1 MVSRSTSDEAHLN
14 IAAPFEAPKG
24 VPDSVTLPSAT
35 PRSMGFLGLQ
45 IWFAF
50 SVVLVGVAALAALKA
65 RPSYALTAFGDLTQ
79 LFLVG
84 SAAGVM
90 FANGLASR
98 GRVRV
103 FWLFMSLGFA
113 IWLSSLS
120 MWAYFEVWLRRPLP
134 DLPAGDVLLY
144 LKIVPMISAIAVAPH
159 LEDTSRPRMLG
170 YLDLFLLVAYWLYI
184 YVFWVLCYR
193 LAVNDQGLYNFHFNV
208 IDAIGN
214 QIFLGVL
221 GLSAV
226 RTRGPWRIL
235 YMHYFGAAALYTL
248 ASVLSNVAID
258 LHKYYTGSLYDLPL
272 IAALAWFAFLG
283 FAGWNLSPAVP
294 APRLFSTGPA
304 HILSRHIIFWPARLA
319 MCASLSTPVIGAYLL
334 FSKDNL
340 DKIHHFRILATLF
353 TMVFMMILLFLKQ
366 DLLHV
371 DLMRALDEVSRA
383 YANLGRFRDRLIQ
396 SEKLAS
402 LGKLV
407 ADVSHELEK
416 ATAVILDFS
425 ARISSVT
432 HADEGARNMVARI
445 EQNASRTGLLVQK
458 MLSFARETPLEN
470 APVVLRPLLD
480 SALKLSRVSRR
491 PNISVDFRDQGD
503 SPAVMADAN
512 QLLQVFLHIIA
523 NALDAMED
531 STAGVLNIT
540 ARLEG
545 EKVEIEFAD
554 TGVGLKDPER
564 VFDPFY
570 TTKPVG
576 KGTGLGLSTCYG
588 IIHQHGGEILC
599 RNRSGGG
606 AVFTVILLAVS
617 KYAEVPST

>member
-1 MVSRSTSDEAHLN
+1 MVLRSPSTEAQLSIASSFEATKGASASDTFPT
-14 IAAPFEAPKG
+14 AAPRKN
-24 VPDSVTLPSAT
+24 S
-35 PRSMGFLGLQ
+35 FLGLQ
-45 IWFAF
+45 LWFAF
-50 SVVLVGVAALAALKA
+50 SILLIGIAALAARTS

-113 IWLSSLS
+113 IWFSSLS
-120 MWAYFEVWLRRPLP
+120 MWAYFEVWLRQPVP

-144 LKIVPMISAIAVAPH
+144 LKIVPMISAIVVAPH
-159 LEDTSRPRMLG
+159 LEDSSRPRMLG

-193 LAVNDQGLYNFHFNV
+193 IAVNDQGLYNFHFNV

-214 QIFLGVL
+214 QIFLVVL
-221 GLSAV
+221 GLNAL

-235 YMHYFGAAALYTL
+235 YMHYFGAAALYTV
-248 ASVLSNVAID
+248 ASMLSNVAID
-258 LHKYYTGSLYDLPL
+258 LNKYYTGSVYDLPL

-283 FAGWNLSPAVP
+283 FAGWKLFPAVP
-294 APRLFSTGPA
+294 APAPTPA
-304 HILSRHIIFWPARLA
+304 EPASIASRKIVFWPGRLA
-319 MCASLSTPVIGAYLL
+319 MCATLSTPVIGAYLL
-334 FSKDNL
+334 FSKEKL
-340 DKIHHFRILATLF
+340 GAIHHFRILTTLF
-353 TMVFMMILLFLKQ
+353 TMLFMLILLFLKQ

-371 DLMRALDEVSRA
+371 DLMRSLVEVSRA
-383 YANLGRFRDRLIQ
+383 YADLGRFKDRLIQ

-407 ADVSHELEK
+407 ADVAHEIEK

-425 ARISSVT
+425 AGITSMPN
-432 HADEGARNMVARI
+432 ADEGARNMVGKI
-445 EQNASRTGLLVQK
+445 DQNASRTGLLVQK
-458 MLSFARETPLEN
+458 MLGFARETPLEN
-470 APVVLRPLLD
+470 APVAVAPLLD

-491 PNISVDFRDQGD
+491 TNISVDLKDLGD
-503 SPAVMADAN
+503 SPEVTGDAN

-531 STAGVLNIT
+531 AASGVLSIT
-540 ARLEG
+540 TRANEI
-545 EKVEIEFAD
+545 KVEIEFAD
-554 TGVGLKDPER
+554 SGVGLRDPER

-576 KGTGLGLSTCYG
+576 KGMGLGLSTCYG
-588 IIHQHGGEILC
+588 IVHQHGGEILC
-599 RNRSGGG
+599 RNRPAGG
-606 AVFTVILLAVS
+606 AAFTVILPAAREG
-617 KYAEVPST
+617 AEAPSI

>member
-1 MVSRSTSDEAHLN
+1 MSV
-14 IAAPFEAPKG
+14 APSFEATKG
-24 VPDSVTLPSAT
+24 ASASDTFSSTT
-35 PRSMGFLGLQ
+35 PRKDNFLGLQ
-45 IWFAF
+45 LWFAF
-50 SVVLVGVAALAALKA
+50 SILLIGIAALAARTS

-113 IWLSSLS
+113 IWFSSLS
-120 MWAYFEVWLRRPLP
+120 LWAYFEVWLRRPVP

-159 LEDTSRPRMLG
+159 LEGSSRPRMLG

-193 LAVNDQGLYNFHFNV
+193 IAVNDQGLYNFHFNV
-208 IDAIGN
+208 IDAAGN
-214 QIFLGVL
+214 QIFLVVL
-221 GLSAV
+221 GLSAL
-226 RTRGPWRIL
+226 RTHGPWRIL
-235 YMHYFGAAALYTL
+235 YMHYFGAAALYTV
-248 ASVLSNVAID
+248 ASMLSNVAID
-258 LHKYYTGSLYDLPL
+258 LNKYYTGSVYDLPL

-283 FAGWNLSPAVP
+283 FVGWKLSPAVP
-294 APRLFSTGPA
+294 APPLSPA
-304 HILSRHIIFWPARLA
+304 ERASIVSRKIVFWPGRLA
-319 MCASLSTPVIGAYLL
+319 MCATLSTPVIGAYLL
-334 FSKDNL
+334 FSKERL
-340 DKIHHFRILATLF
+340 DAIHHFRILTTLF
-353 TMVFMMILLFLKQ
+353 TMLFMLILLFLKQ

-371 DLMRALDEVSRA
+371 DLMRSLDEVSRA
-383 YANLGRFRDRLIQ
+383 YANLGRFTDRLIQ

-407 ADVSHELEK
+407 ADVAHEIEK
-416 ATAVILDFS
+416 ATAVILDYS
-425 ARISSVT
+425 ARITSMPN
-432 HADEGARNMVARI
+432 ADEGARNMVGKI
-445 EQNASRTGLLVQK
+445 GQNASRTGLLVQK
-458 MLSFARETPLEN
+458 MLGFARETPLEN
-470 APVVLRPLLD
+470 APVAVVPLLD
-480 SALKLSRVSRR
+480 SALKLSRVSSRA
-491 PNISVDFRDQGD
+491 NISADLKDLGD
-503 SPAVMADAN
+503 SPEVTGDAH

-531 STAGVLNIT
+531 ATSGVLSIT
-540 ARLEG
+540 TRSKDA
-545 EKVEIEFAD
+545 KVEIEFAD
-554 TGVGLKDPER
+554 TGAGLKDPER

-588 IIHQHGGEILC
+588 IVHQHGGEILC
-599 RNRSGGG
+599 RNRPAGG
-606 AVFTVILLAVS
+606 AAFTVILPAVREG
-617 KYAEVPST
+617 AEAPSI

>member
-1 MVSRSTSDEAHLN
+1 MVSRPPLDEADLA
-14 IAAPFEAPKG
+14 IAPSFRAEKG
-24 VPDSVTLPSAT
+24 VPPSDTLPSAA
-35 PRSMGFLGLQ
+35 PINHSFLGLQ
-45 IWFAF
+45 LWFAF
-50 SVVLVGVAALAALKA
+50 SLAIIGVAVFAAFKA
-65 RPSYALTAFGDLTQ
+65 RPSYALTVFGDFTQ
-79 LFLVG
+79 LFFVA

-90 FANGLASR
+90 FANGLSGR

-103 FWLFMSLGFA
+103 FWLLLSLGFA
-113 IWLSSLS
+113 IWLSSLL
-120 MWAYFEVWLRRPLP
+120 MWAHFEVWLRQPIP

-159 LEDTSRPRMLG
+159 LEDNSRPRMLG
-170 YLDLFLLVAYWLYI
+170 YLDLFLLVVYWLYI

-208 IDAIGN
+208 IDALGN
-214 QIFLGVL
+214 QIFLVVF
-221 GLSAV
+221 GLTAV

-258 LHKYYTGSLYDLPL
+258 LNKYYTGSLYDLPL

-283 FAGWNLSPAVP
+283 FAGWKLSPAVP
-294 APRLFSTGPA
+294 TPPLSSAEPA
-304 HILSRHIIFWPARLA
+304 SSLSRKIIFWPARLA

-353 TMVFMMILLFLKQ
+353 TMLFMMFLLFLKQ

-371 DLMRALDEVSRA
+371 DLMRSLDEVSRA
-383 YANLGRFRDRLIQ
+383 YANLGRFKDRLLQ

-407 ADVSHELEK
+407 ADVAHELEK
-416 ATAVILDFS
+416 ATAVILDYS
-425 ARISSVT
+425 GRIISVPD
-432 HADEGARNMVARI
+432 ADEGARSMVGKI
-445 EQNASRTGLLVQK
+445 DQNANRTGLLVQK
-458 MLSFARETPLEN
+458 MLSFARETPLES
-470 APVVLRPLLD
+470 APVVIGPLLD
-480 SALKLSRVSRR
+480 SSLKLSPISRR
-491 PNISVDFRDQGD
+491 ANIRVEFRDQGD
-503 SPAVMADAN
+503 SPAVAGDAN

-531 STAGVLNIT
+531 STSGVLSIT
-540 ARLEG
+540 TRLED

-554 TGVGLKDPER
+554 TGMGLKDPER

-570 TTKPVG
+570 TTKSVG
-576 KGTGLGLSTCYG
+576 QGAGLGLSTCYG

-599 RNRSGGG
+599 RNRPGGG
-606 AVFTVILLAVS
+606 AAFTVILPAVN
-617 KYAEVPST
+617 KNAEVAST

>member
-1 MVSRSTSDEAHLN
+1 MVLRSPSTEAQLSV
-14 IAAPFEAPKG
+14 APSFEATKG
-24 VPDSVTLPSAT
+24 ASASGT
-35 PRSMGFLGLQ
+35 FSSAIPRKNNFLGLQ
-45 IWFAF
+45 LWFAF
-50 SVVLVGVAALAALKA
+50 SILLIGIAALAARTS

-113 IWLSSLS
+113 IWFSSLS
-120 MWAYFEVWLRRPLP
+120 MWAYFEVWLRQPVP

-159 LEDTSRPRMLG
+159 LQDSSRPRTLG

-193 LAVNDQGLYNFHFNV
+193 IAVNDQGIYNFHFNV

-214 QIFLGVL
+214 QIFLVVL
-221 GLSAV
+221 GLTAV

-235 YMHYFGAAALYTL
+235 YMHYFGAAALYTV
-248 ASVLSNVAID
+248 ASMLSNVAID
-258 LHKYYTGSLYDLPL
+258 LNKYYTGSVYDLPL

-283 FAGWNLSPAVP
+283 FAGWKLFPAVP
-294 APRLFSTGPA
+294 TPAATVGEPAPIA
-304 HILSRHIIFWPARLA
+304 SRKIVFWPGRLA
-319 MCASLSTPVIGAYLL
+319 MCATLSTPVIGAYLL
-334 FSKDNL
+334 FSKEKL
-340 DKIHHFRILATLF
+340 GAIHHFRILTTLF
-353 TMVFMMILLFLKQ
+353 TMLFMLILLFLKQ

-371 DLMRALDEVSRA
+371 DLMRSLDEVSRA
-383 YANLGRFRDRLIQ
+383 YANLGRFKDRLIQ

-407 ADVSHELEK
+407 ADVAHEIEK

-425 ARISSVT
+425 AHITSMPN
-432 HADEGARNMVARI
+432 ADEGARNMVGKI
-445 EQNASRTGLLVQK
+445 DQNASRTGLLVQK
-458 MLSFARETPLEN
+458 MLGFARETPLEN
-470 APVVLRPLLD
+470 APVAVAPLLD

-491 PNISVDFRDQGD
+491 TNISVDLKDLGD
-503 SPAVMADAN
+503 SPAVTGDAN

-531 STAGVLNIT
+531 AASGVLSIT
-540 ARLEG
+540 TRSKGA
-545 EKVEIEFAD
+545 KVEIEFAD
-554 TGVGLKDPER
+554 TGAGLKDPER

-588 IIHQHGGEILC
+588 IVHQHGGEIFC
-599 RNRSGGG
+599 RNRPAGG
-606 AVFTVILLAVS
+606 AAFTVILPAVRED
-617 KYAEVPST
+617 AEAPST

>member
-1 MVSRSTSDEAHLN
+1 MVLRSPSNEAHLS
-14 IAAPFEAPKG
+14 IASSFEAEKS
-24 VPDSVTLPSAT
+24 VPGSGTFPPDA
-35 PRSMGFLGLQ
+35 PRSSGFLGLQ
-45 IWFAF
+45 LWFAF
-50 SVVLVGVAALAALKA
+50 SVLLIGIVALAALNA

-84 SAAGVM
+84 SAAGIM
-90 FANGLASR
+90 FANGLSSR

-113 IWLSSLS
+113 IWLSSLL
-120 MWAYFEVWLRRPLP
+120 MWAYFEVWLRRPIP

-144 LKIVPMISAIAVAPH
+144 LKIVPMIFAIAVAPH

-170 YLDLFLLVAYWLYI
+170 YLDLFLLVSYWLYI
-184 YVFWVLCYR
+184 YIFWVLCYR

-214 QIFLGVL
+214 QIFLVVL

-258 LHKYYTGSLYDLPL
+258 LNKYYTGSLYDLPL

-283 FAGWNLSPAVP
+283 FAGWKLSPAIPVP
-294 APRLFSTGPA
+294 ASYSAEPA
-304 HILSRHIIFWPARLA
+304 SSAFRTAIFWPARLA
-319 MCASLSTPVIGAYLL
+319 MCATLSTPVIGAYLL
-334 FSKDNL
+334 FSRDNL
-340 DKIHHFRILATLF
+340 GKIHHFRILTTLF
-353 TMVFMMILLFLKQ
+353 TMLFMMILLFLKQ

-371 DLMRALDEVSRA
+371 DFMRSLDEVSRA
-383 YANLGRFRDRLIQ
+383 YANLGRFKDRLIQ

-407 ADVSHELEK
+407 ADVAHEIEK
-416 ATAVILDFS
+416 ATAVIQDFS
-425 ARISSVT
+425 ARIISVPG
-432 HADEGARNMVARI
+432 ADEGARNMGDKI
-445 EQNASRTGLLVQK
+445 GQNANRTGLLVQK
-458 MLSFARETPLEN
+458 MLGFARETPLES
-470 APVVLRPLLD
+470 APVVVAPLLD
-480 SALKLSRVSRR
+480 SALKLSRVSRHA
-491 PNISVDFRDQGD
+491 NISLDLRDQRD
-503 SPAVMADAN
+503 ASAVTGDAN

-523 NALDAMED
+523 NAIDAMED
-531 STAGVLNIT
+531 SASGVLGIT
-540 ARLEG
+540 TRLRD

-554 TGVGLKDPER
+554 TGVGLMDPER

-599 RNRSGGG
+599 RNRPGGG
-606 AVFTVILLAVS
+606 AAFTVVLPAVHRD
-617 KYAEVPST
+617 AEALII

>member
-1 MVSRSTSDEAHLN
+1 MVSRPPIDEADLG
-14 IAAPFEAPKG
+14 IAPPFKAEKS
-24 VPDSVTLPSAT
+24 VPTLDAFPSAT
-35 PRSMGFLGLQ
+35 PKNNSFLSLQ
-45 IWFAF
+45 LWLI
-50 SVVLVGVAALAALKA
+50 VYIVLIGVAAFAALNFH
-65 RPSYALTAFGDLTQ
+65 SSHALTAFGDLTQ

-84 SAAGVM
+84 SSAGVM
-90 FANGLASR
+90 FANGLSTR

-120 MWAYFEVWLRRPLP
+120 MWAYFEVWLRQPIP

-159 LEDTSRPRMLG
+159 LEGSSRPRMLG
-170 YLDLFLLVAYWLYI
+170 YLDLFLLVAYWLYL
-184 YVFWVLCYR
+184 YAFWVLCYR

-214 QIFLGVL
+214 QIFLVVL
-221 GLSAV
+221 GLTAV

-258 LHKYYTGSLYDLPL
+258 LNKYYTGSLYDLPL
-272 IAALAWFAFLG
+272 ISALAWFAFLG
-283 FAGWNLSPAVP
+283 FAGWRLSPAS
-294 APRLFSTGPA
+294 STSP
-304 HILSRHIIFWPARLA
+304 LSSAERASSSSRKVIFWPARLA
-319 MCASLSTPVIGAYLL
+319 MCAVLSTPVIGAYLL
-334 FSKDNL
+334 LSKDNL

-353 TMVFMMILLFLKQ
+353 AMLFMMFLLFLKQ

-371 DLMRALDEVSRA
+371 DLMRSLDDVSRA
-383 YANLGRFRDRLIQ
+383 YTSLGRFKDRLLQ

-407 ADVSHELEK
+407 ADVAHELEE
-416 ATAVILDFS
+416 ATAVIQEYS
-425 ARISSVT
+425 AHII
-432 HADEGARNMVARI
+432 AIPNAGEAARSMAGKI
-445 EQNASRTGLLVQK
+445 DQNANRTSLLVQK
-458 MLSFARETPLEN
+458 MLSFARETPLES
-470 APVVLRPLLD
+470 APVIIGPLLD
-480 SALKLSRVSRR
+480 SSLKLSRVSRR
-491 PNISVDFRDQGD
+491 TNISVDFRDQGD
-503 SPAVMADAN
+503 SPAVTGDVN

-531 STAGVLNIT
+531 NTSGTLCIT
-540 ARLEG
+540 TRSKG
-545 EKVEIEFAD
+545 KKVEIEFAD
-554 TGVGLKDPER
+554 TGIGLKDPER

-570 TTKPVG
+570 TTKSVG

-599 RNRSGGG
+599 RNRPGGG
-606 AVFTVILLAVS
+606 AAFTVILPAVDKNAGLAS
-617 KYAEVPST
+617 I

>member
-1 MVSRSTSDEAHLN
+1 MVSRPPLDEADLG
-14 IAAPFEAPKG
+14 IAPPFEAEKN
-24 VPDSVTLPSAT
+24 VPPSDTLPSAA
-35 PRSMGFLGLQ
+35 PMSNGFLGLQ
-45 IWFAF
+45 LWFAF
-50 SVVLVGVAALAALKA
+50 TLVLFGVAVFAAFNA
-65 RPSYALTAFGDLTQ
+65 RPSYALTVFGDLTQ
-79 LFLVG
+79 LFLVA

-90 FANGLASR
+90 FANGLSGR

-103 FWLFMSLGFA
+103 FWLLLSLGFA
-113 IWLSSLS
+113 IWLSSLL
-120 MWAYFEVWLRRPLP
+120 MWAYFEVWLRQPIP

-144 LKIVPMISAIAVAPH
+144 LKIVPMISAIAIAPH

-193 LAVNDQGLYNFHFNV
+193 LGVNDQGLYNFHFNA
-208 IDAIGN
+208 IDAVGN
-214 QIFLGVL
+214 QIFLVVL
-221 GLSAV
+221 GLAAV
-226 RTRGPWRIL
+226 RTPGPWRIL

-258 LHKYYTGSLYDLPL
+258 LNKYYTGSLYDLPL

-283 FAGWNLSPAVP
+283 FAGWKLSPAASTP
-294 APRLFSTGPA
+294 SLSSAELAPSS
-304 HILSRHIIFWPARLA
+304 SRKIIFWPARLA
-319 MCASLSTPVIGAYLL
+319 MCACLSTPVIGAYLL

-353 TMVFMMILLFLKQ
+353 TMLFMMFLLFLKQ

-383 YANLGRFRDRLIQ
+383 YADLGRFKDRLLQ

-407 ADVSHELEK
+407 ADVAHELEK
-416 ATAVILDFS
+416 ATAVILDYT
-425 ARISSVT
+425 ARLIAIPN
-432 HADEGARNMVARI
+432 ADEGARNMVGKI
-445 EQNASRTGLLVQK
+445 DQNANRTGLLVQK
-458 MLSFARETPLEN
+458 MLSFARETPLES
-470 APVVLRPLLD
+470 APVVIVPLLD
-480 SALKLSRVSRR
+480 SSLKLSRVSGRA
-491 PNISVDFRDQGD
+491 NISVDFRDQGD
-503 SPAVMADAN
+503 SPAVTGDAN

-531 STAGVLNIT
+531 STSGVLSIA
-540 ARLEG
+540 ARLKE

-570 TTKPVG
+570 TTKSVG

-599 RNRSGGG
+599 RNRPGGG
-606 AVFTVILLAVS
+606 AVFTVILSAVN
-617 KYAEVPST
+617 KNAEVAST

>member
-1 MVSRSTSDEAHLN
+1 MVSRSSSDEAHLS
-14 IAAPFEAPKG
+14 IATRFEVPNG
-24 VPDSVTLPSAT
+24 VPASDAQPSAT
-35 PRSMGFLGLQ
+35 RRNTGFLGLQ

-50 SVVLVGVAALAALKA
+50 SILLVGLAALAALKV
-65 RPSYALTAFGDLTQ
+65 RPSYALTAFGDLSQ

-90 FANGLASR
+90 FVNGLASR
-98 GRVRV
+98 GRIRV
-103 FWLFMSLGFA
+103 FWLLMSLGFA

-120 MWAYFEVWLRRPLP
+120 MWTYFEVWLRRPIP

-159 LEDTSRPRMLG
+159 LEDTNRPRMLG

-193 LAVNDQGLYNFHFNV
+193 LAVDDQGLYNFHFNV

-214 QIFLGVL
+214 QIFLVVL
-221 GLSAV
+221 GFSVL

-235 YMHYFGAAALYTL
+235 YMHYFGATVLYTL

-258 LHKYYTGSLYDLPL
+258 LNKYYTGSLYDLPL

-283 FAGWNLSPAVP
+283 FAGWKLSPATP
-294 APRLFSTGPA
+294 ASPPSSTGPA
-304 HILSRHIIFWPARLA
+304 SISPRHIIFWPARLA

-371 DLMRALDEVSRA
+371 DLMRALDEVSRT
-383 YANLGRFRDRLIQ
+383 YANLGRFRDRLMQ

-407 ADVSHELEK
+407 ADVAHELEK

-425 ARISSVT
+425 ARISPLP
-432 HADEGARNMVARI
+432 HADEAARDMVAKI
-445 EQNASRTGLLVQK
+445 YQNASRTRLLVQK
-458 MLSFARETPLEN
+458 MLGFAKETPLEN
-470 APVVLRPLLD
+470 APVTLGPLLD
-480 SALKLSRVSRR
+480 SALKLSRVSRH
-491 PNISVDFRDQGD
+491 PNISVELRDQGD
-503 SPAVMADAN
+503 FPAVMADAN

-531 STAGVLNIT
+531 STEGVLSIT
-540 ARLEG
+540 ARLEDK
-545 EKVEIEFAD
+545 KVEIEFAD
-554 TGVGLKDPER
+554 TGVGLKDPAR

-606 AVFTVILLAVS
+606 AVFTVILPAVV
-617 KYAEVPST
+617 KNAEVPSA

>member
-1 MVSRSTSDEAHLN
+1 MVLRSPSTEGQLSAASSFEAAHAVSASDASLS
-14 IAAPFEAPKG
+14 AAPKK
-24 VPDSVTLPSAT
+24 LN
-35 PRSMGFLGLQ
+35 FLGLQ
-45 IWFAF
+45 LWFAF
-50 SVVLVGVAALAALKA
+50 SILLIGIAALAALNA

-113 IWLSSLS
+113 IWFSSLS
-120 MWAYFEVWLRRPLP
+120 MWAYFEVWLRRPIP

-159 LEDTSRPRMLG
+159 LEASSRPSMLG
-170 YLDLFLLVAYWLYI
+170 YADLFLLVAYWLYI

-193 LAVNDQGLYNFHFNV
+193 IAVNDQGLYNFHFNL

-214 QIFLGVL
+214 QIFLIVL
-221 GLSAV
+221 GFSAL
-226 RTRGPWRIL
+226 RTRGPWHIL
-235 YMHYFGAAALYTL
+235 YMHYFGAAALYAL
-248 ASVLSNVAID
+248 ASMLSNVAID
-258 LHKYYTGSLYDLPL
+258 LNKYYTGSIYDLPL

-283 FAGWNLSPAVP
+283 FAGWRLSPGASSPALSAAAP
-294 APRLFSTGPA
+294 APIA
-304 HILSRHIIFWPARLA
+304 SRRIVFWPGRFA
-319 MCASLSTPVIGAYLL
+319 MCATLSTPVIGAYLL
-334 FSKDNL
+334 LSNEKL
-340 DKIHHFRILATLF
+340 DAIHHFRILTTLF
-353 TMVFMMILLFLKQ
+353 TMLFMLILLFLKQ
-366 DLLHV
+366 DWLHV
-371 DLMRALDEVSRA
+371 DLMSSLDEVSRA
-383 YANLGRFRDRLIQ
+383 YADLGRFKDRLIQ

-407 ADVSHELEK
+407 ADVAHEIEQ

-425 ARISSVT
+425 GRISST
-432 HADEGARNMVARI
+432 PNADQGTRTMVGKI
-445 EQNASRTGLLVQK
+445 EQSASRTDLLVQK
-458 MLSFARETPLEN
+458 MLGFARETPLEN
-470 APVVLRPLLD
+470 APMAVAPLLD

-491 PNISVDFRDQGD
+491 TNITLDLRDVGD
-503 SPAVMADAN
+503 SPEVMGDAN

-523 NALDAMED
+523 NALDAMDEAA
-531 STAGVLNIT
+531 SGVLSIT
-540 ARLEG
+540 TRSKDD
-545 EKVEIEFAD
+545 KVEIEFAD
-554 TGVGLKDPER
+554 TGVGLKEPQR

-588 IIHQHGGEILC
+588 IVHQHGGEILC
-599 RNRSGGG
+599 RNRPAAG
-606 AVFTVILLAVS
+606 AVFTVILPAVR
-617 KYAEVPST
+617 KGTEVPSI